1 MYESEGGV
9 VDRRDAVRHNKLV
22 FWHENV
28 QPFLVANEFKLKKK
42 KQRKQTNKTD
52 KHSASKTDIPLLL
65 IF

>member
-42 KQRKQTNKTD
+42 NKENKQIKLTNT
-52 KHSASKTDIPLLL
+52 PLLKPISL
-65 IF
+65 SS